1 MCEKCIFHSCL
12 LCFFLVFEICY
23 SAILFTFAVYLT
35 SMEKLL
41 SYPISV
47 VYYLCFGLTLVIFHP
62 IQWICFNLF
71 GYQAHKKSVDYL
83 NFFLVKCTN
92 LLGTNYTFENRERIP
107 QNVPIIFVANHQS
120 LFDIIGIIWYLRR
133 FHAKFVSKKELGKG
147 IPSVSYNLRH
157 GGSVLIDRKDP
168 KQAIP
173 VIKGLSEYIE
183 KHQRSAV
190 IFPEGTRSKNGK
202 PKEFA
207 QSGLKILCKYAP
219 SAYVVP
225 ITINN
230 SWKMVKF
237 GAFPMGLGT
246 RLQFIIHEPLAVK
259 DFSFEELMEKT
270 ENAVKQSIK
279 N

>member
-1 MCEKCIFHSCL
+1 MQQ
-12 LCFFLVFEICY
+12 
-23 SAILFTFAVYLT
+23 
-35 SMEKLL
+35 LL
-41 SYPISV
+41 SYPLSV
-47 VYYLCFGLTLVIFHP
+47 IYYLCFGLCLVIFHP
-62 IQWICFNLF
+62 VQWICLNFF

-83 NFFLVKCTN
+83 NFMLLRCTN
-92 LLGTNYTFENRERIP
+92 LVGTRYTFENRDWIP
-107 QNVPIIFVANHQS
+107 KNVPLIFVSNHQS
-120 LFDIIGIIWYLRR
+120 MYDIIAMIWYLRD
-133 FHAKFVSKKELGKG
+133 FHAKFVSKKELGQG

-173 VIKGLSEYIE
+173 MIKGLSEYIE

-190 IFPEGTRSKNGK
+190 IFPEGTRSKDGK

-219 SAYVVP
+219 SAFVVP

-237 GAFPMGLGT
+237 GFFPLGLGNHLT
-246 RLQFIIHEPLAVK
+246 FTVHQPLSVK
-259 DFSFEELMEKT
+259 DVALEDIMKIT
-270 ENAVKQSIK
+270 ENEIVQAIK
-279 N
+279 

>member
-1 MCEKCIFHSCL
+1 MQ
-12 LCFFLVFEICY
+12 
-23 SAILFTFAVYLT
+23 
-35 SMEKLL
+35 KLI

-47 VYYLCFGLTLVIFHP
+47 IYYLCFGFNLVIFHP
-62 IQWICFNLF
+62 IQWVCLNVF

-83 NFFLVKCTN
+83 NFMLLRCTN
-92 LLGTNYTFENRERIP
+92 LVGTRYTFENRALIP
-107 QNVPIIFVANHQS
+107 KKAPLIFVSNHQS
-120 LFDIIGIIWYLRR
+120 MYDIIAMIWYLRDY
-133 FHAKFVSKKELGKG
+133 HCKFVSKKELGKG

-173 VIKGLSEYIE
+173 AIKGLSEYIE

-190 IFPEGTRSKNGK
+190 IFPEGTRSKTGE

-207 QSGLKILCKYAP
+207 QTGLKILCKNAP
-219 SAYVVP
+219 SAFVVP

-237 GAFPMGLGT
+237 GFFPLGLGNHLT
-246 RLQFIIHEPLAVK
+246 FTIHKPLSVKEVSIEDIMKTTVSVILQ
-259 DFSFEELMEKT
+259 T
-270 ENAVKQSIK
+270 IK
-279 N
+279 

>member
-1 MCEKCIFHSCL
+1 
-12 LCFFLVFEICY
+12 
-23 SAILFTFAVYLT
+23 
-35 SMEKLL
+35 MEKLI

-47 VYYLCFGLTLVIFHP
+47 VFYLCFGLCLVIFHP
-62 IQWICFNLF
+62 IQWVCFTIF

-83 NFFLVKCTN
+83 NFFLTKCTN
-92 LLGTNYTFENRERIP
+92 ILGTRYTFENRDTIP
-107 QNVPIIFVANHQS
+107 KNVPIIFVSNHQS
-120 LFDIIGIIWYLRR
+120 LYDIVGIIWYLRR

-157 GGSVLIDRKDP
+157 GGSILIDRKDP

-173 VIKGLSEYIE
+173 LIKEMSEYIE
-183 KHQRSAV
+183 KHKRSAV
-190 IFPEGTRSKNGK
+190 IFPEGTRSKDGK

-237 GAFPMGLGT
+237 GAFPMGLGNH
-246 RLQFIIHEPLAVK
+246 LQFIIHEAIPVNE
-259 DFSFEELMEKT
+259 FPFEKIMEKT
-270 ENAVKQSIK
+270 QKAVTQSIK
-279 N
+279 I